1 MPLGTEDIMP
11 TLLGL
16 SVIKIPDGVE
26 GTDYS
31 SVLAG
36 KKQAGDN
43 AALIECLW
51 PFGEWIRANGG
62 KECRG
67 IRTRRYTYVRDLDGP
82 WLLYDNQKDPYQQ
95 NNLVNTPKV
104 ASLQADLDAKLMA
117 KLKEHGDEFKHGSE
131 YIKKWNYKVN
141 SNGTMPY
148 SH

>member
-1 MPLGTEDIMP
+1 MPLGTPDIMP

-16 SVIKIPDGVE
+16 SGIEIPNSVE

-36 KKQAGDN
+36 SRQAPDA

-51 PFGEWIRANGG
+51 PFGEWIRARGG

-82 WLLYDNQKDPYQQ
+82 WLLFDNQEDPYQQ
-95 NNLVNTPKV
+95 TNLVNSPKV
-104 ASLQADLDAKLMA
+104 GSLQAELDAKLMTR
-117 KLKEHGDEFKHGSE
+117 LKEHGDEFKHGSE

-141 SNGTMPY
+141 ANGTLPY
-148 SH
+148 SK